1 MGKTKQ
7 YLEWKERVR
16 KQKIKVAKVIIRIA
30 LFIFDLCI

>member
-7 YLEWKERVR
+7 YLEWKESVR
-16 KQKIKVAKVIIRIA
+16 KEKIKVAKGIIRIA